1 MHPPA
6 LAKLRSLRRRREAGA
21 VMFVIAMAIAV
32 LASVG
37 VYALSAASTE
47 LRTSGNERQNTQTHY
62 LAQYGVLGATHE
74 LAATKAQFYMGL
86 MLVAPDSP
94 CVSLPGVP
102 TVSCTSTGVPAGC
115 GDPLTRACRRIG
127 SAELSAQ
134 WGNQQLTVPYG
145 STTPFAPA
153 TNPGSFGATPMAGD
167 FFLELTDPIQL
178 APPARYSLD
187 LHFCFIQVTVT
198 SSGTTQPLF
207 PANVTAQYGGEGV
220 EVQRARVEAGPVMS
234 PK

>member
-1 MHPPA
+1 MHPLA
-6 LAKLRSLRRRREAGA
+6 LAKLRFLRRRRQGGA
-21 VMFVIAMAIAV
+21 VMFIIAMTIAV

-47 LRTSGNERQNTQTHY
+47 LRMSGNERQNTQTHY
-62 LAQYGVLGATHE
+62 LAQYGVIGATHE

-86 MLVAPDSP
+86 MVTAPDSP

-102 TVSCTSTGVPAGC
+102 AVSCTGTGVPAGC
-115 GDPLTRACRRIG
+115 VDPLVRACRRIG
-127 SAELSAQ
+127 SPELSAQ
-134 WGNQQLTVPYG
+134 WANQQLTVPYG
-145 STTPFAPA
+145 ASTPYAPA

-167 FFLELTDPIQL
+167 FFLELTDLIQL

-187 LHFCFIQVTVT
+187 LHFCFIQITVT
-198 SSGTTQPLF
+198 SSGTTQPIF
-207 PANVTAQYGGEGV
+207 PSNLTAQYGGEGV
-220 EVQRARVEAGPVMS
+220 EVQRARVVAGPVMC